1 MGGRGPA
8 ATRDDDMKLGQN
20 ESTIDRVIRV
30 IAGLA
35 LVALAVTGVVAAPWT
50 YALWAVAAILL
61 ITGAVGFC
69 PLYAIFRFSTRSAT
83 R

>member
-1 MGGRGPA
+1 
-8 ATRDDDMKLGQN
+8 MKLGQN

-30 IAGLA
+30 IGGLV
-35 LVALAVTGVVAAPWT
+35 LVALAVAGVVAAPWT

-69 PLYAIFRFSTRSAT
+69 PLYAVFRFRTRTAN

>member
-1 MGGRGPA
+1 
-8 ATRDDDMKLGQN
+8 MKLGQN

-35 LVALAVTGVVAAPWT
+35 LVALAVAGVVAAPWT

-69 PLYAIFRFSTRSAT
+69 PLYAIFRFSTRSAN

>member
-1 MGGRGPA
+1 
-8 ATRDDDMKLGQN
+8 MKLGQN

-30 IAGLA
+30 IAGLT
-35 LVALAVTGVVAAPWT
+35 LVALAFAGIVAAPWT

-61 ITGAVGFC
+61 VTGAVGFC
-69 PLYAIFRFSTRSAT
+69 PLYAIFRLSTRSAN

>member
-1 MGGRGPA
+1 
-8 ATRDDDMKLGQN
+8 MKLGQN

-35 LVALAVTGVVAAPWT
+35 LVALAVAGIVAAPWT

-61 ITGAVGFC
+61 ITGAQLRIPGIASLKPNDPSLLVHK
-69 PLYAIFRFSTRSAT
+69 YAGWAMTVS
-83 R
+83 

>member
-1 MGGRGPA
+1 
-8 ATRDDDMKLGQN
+8 MKLGQN

-30 IAGLA
+30 IAGLV
-35 LVALAVTGVVAAPWT
+35 LVALAVAGLVAAPWT

-69 PLYAIFRFSTRSAT
+69 PLYAIFRFSTRSAN

>member
-1 MGGRGPA
+1 
-8 ATRDDDMKLGQN
+8 MKLGQN

-35 LVALAVTGVVAAPWT
+35 LVALALTGIVAAPVT
-50 YALWAVAAILL
+50 YLLWAAAAILL

-69 PLYAIFRFSTRSAT
+69 PLYAIFRFSTRAID

>member
-1 MGGRGPA
+1 
-8 ATRDDDMKLGQN
+8 MKLGQN

-35 LVALAVTGVVAAPWT
+35 LVALALAGVVAAPWT

-61 ITGAVGFC
+61 VTGAVGFC
-69 PLYAIFRFSTRSAT
+69 PLYAIFRFGTRSAN